1 MLLKK
6 NEMIT
11 RFCHCAL
18 LALFSVFLLVP
29 AAWGGGIW
37 LYEMGTPDLGTAGA
51 GRAAMAA
58 DASTAAAN
66 PAGMTRLERSQMI
79 AAFQGLYI
87 DARFDTAVSGFG
99 GGDGGNAGEFVPAG
113 SFHYVH
119 SVTPDLKFGVS
130 AGSFFGLGLD
140 YGDDWAGRYYSTK
153 AELLTFSL
161 NPGVGYRVNNW
172 LSLGA
177 GFSVLYAELD
187 QRAALNNSAVPGQ
200 AGLSDGQLKFEDDDV
215 AYGFNLGVLLEP
227 RVGSRFGLTY
237 RSEVDLEFKDVA
249 SLKNIGP
256 VLQGLLNAS
265 GLAGS
270 SVDID
275 MTIPQALM
283 LSGYHQL
290 NPRWAIMGNIGWQ
303 QWSEFGKQDL
313 TLRST
318 TSTTLT
324 QDLNYDDTWHFA
336 LGAQYRFAD
345 TWLWSVGV
353 AYDTS
358 PTDED
363 SRTPDLPL
371 DRQIRIGTGIQY
383 DWNEDVT
390 VGAAYE
396 YVDLGDAEIDQ
407 EGGPLQGPLK
417 GEYDTNAIHFF
428 AVNLIWKF

>member
-1 MLLKK
+1 
-6 NEMIT
+6 MIT

-270 SVDID
+270 KVDID